1 LTRHCPVVFTDKP
14 GWIQCLR
21 VCPSSNSASLASHT
35 RCVLIYT
42 DRTYKEVLSNVAKKT
57 IAQLFDLSGKGAIV
71 TGGGM
76 GIGRAI
82 VMRLAEAGAAVMIV
96 DIDMD
101 AAGKVVQRVK
111 EKGGKAE
118 AIRADIRS
126 LADAKKVAEATVQ
139 AFGSLDILVN
149 NAGIY
154 PISSALETTEEL
166 WDRTLDINLKGT
178 FFFSQ
183 AAARE
188 MMKAKRGGRIINM
201 ASMDAVHPMGEV
213 AHYSASKGGVL
224 SLTKALALEWGP
236 HGIIVNAVAP
246 GTIWTPGSE
255 KLRVEQEA
263 AGKDPQE
270 LLKKFLTRWPLGRPG
285 EADDVAKV
293 VLFYASEAANYVTG
307 TMLAVDGGYLLS

>member
-1 LTRHCPVVFTDKP
+1 
-14 GWIQCLR
+14 
-21 VCPSSNSASLASHT
+21 
-35 RCVLIYT
+35 
-42 DRTYKEVLSNVAKKT
+42 VAKKT
-57 IAQLFDLSGKGAIV
+57 ISQIFDLSGKGAIV
-71 TGGGM
+71 TGGAM

-82 VMRLAEAGAAVMIV
+82 VMRLTEAGAAVMIV

-118 AIRADIRS
+118 AIKADIRS

-154 PISSALETTEEL
+154 PISKALDTSEDL
-166 WDRTLDINLKGT
+166 WDRVLDINLKGT

-188 MMKAKRGGRIINM
+188 MIKANHGGKIINL
-201 ASMDAVHPMGEV
+201 ASIDAVHPMGDV
-213 AHYSASKGGVL
+213 SHYNASKGGVL

-236 HGIIVNAVAP
+236 QGIYVNAVAP
-246 GTIWTPGSE
+246 GSIWTPGSE
-255 KLRVEQEA
+255 KIRVEQEA
-263 AGKDPQE
+263 AGKDPTE
-270 LLKKFLTRWPLGRPG
+270 MLKKFQTRWPLGRPG
-285 EADDVAKV
+285 EPDDIAKV
-293 VLFYASEAANYVTG
+293 VLFYASEASSYVTG
-307 TMLAVDGGYLLS
+307 TMLVVDGGYLLS

>member
-1 LTRHCPVVFTDKP
+1 MNRQQAWEQLCR
-14 GWIQCLR
+14 G
-21 VCPSSNSASLASHT
+21 VCPGANSVSLASPIG
-35 RCVLIYT
+35 CVLIYSDT
-42 DRTYKEVLSNVAKKT
+42 LHKGKLKGGSNVAKKT

-82 VMRLAEAGAAVMIV
+82 VTRLAEAGAAVMIV
-96 DIDMD
+96 DIDLD
-101 AAGKVVQRVK
+101 AATKVVQRVK

-154 PISSALETTEEL
+154 PISAALDTTEEL
-166 WDRTLDINLKGT
+166 WDRVLDINLKGT

-188 MMKAKRGGRIINM
+188 MVKAKHGGRIINM
-201 ASMDAVHPMGEV
+201 ASIDAVHPMGEV
-213 AHYSASKGGVL
+213 AHYNASKGGVF
-224 SLTKALALEWGP
+224 SLTKALALEWAP

-246 GTIWTPGSE
+246 GSIWTSGSE
-255 KLRVEQEA
+255 KLRIEQEA
-263 AGKDPQE
+263 AGKNPLE
-270 LLKKFLTRWPLGRPG
+270 MLKKFENRWPMGRPG
-285 EADDVAKV
+285 EPDDIAKV

-307 TMLAVDGGYLLS
+307 TMIVVDGGYLLT

>member
-1 LTRHCPVVFTDKP
+1 M
-14 GWIQCLR
+14 
-21 VCPSSNSASLASHT
+21 
-35 RCVLIYT
+35 
-42 DRTYKEVLSNVAKKT
+42 AKKT

-82 VMRLAEAGAAVMIV
+82 VTRLAEAGAAVMIA
-96 DIDMD
+96 DIDLE
-101 AAGKVVQRVK
+101 AAGKVAQMIK

-118 AIRADIRS
+118 AIRADTRS
-126 LADAKKVAEATVQ
+126 LADAAKVAEATVQ

-154 PISSALETTEEL
+154 PISNALETTEEL

-188 MMKAKRGGRIINM
+188 MVKAKHGGRIINM
-201 ASMDAVHPMGEV
+201 ASIDAVHPMGQV
-213 AHYSASKGGVL
+213 SHYNASKGGVL
-224 SLTKALALEWGP
+224 SLTKALALEWAP

-246 GTIWTPGSE
+246 GSIWTPGSE
-255 KLRVEQEA
+255 KIRVQQEA
-263 AGKDPQE
+263 AGKDPLE
-270 LLKKFLTRWPLGRPG
+270 MLKKFQTRWPLGRPG
-285 EADDVAKV
+285 EPDDIAKV
-293 VLFYASEAANYVTG
+293 VLFYASEAVNYVTG
-307 TMLAVDGGYLLS
+307 TMLVVDGGYLLS

>member
-1 LTRHCPVVFTDKP
+1 MLSTNRP
-14 GWIQCLR
+14 GINQCR
-21 VCPSSNSASLASHT
+21 GTFPSANSASLASPT
-35 RCVLIYT
+35 WCVLIYT
-42 DRTYKEVLSNVAKKT
+42 DRLLRTDKEVLSNVAKKT
-57 IAQLFDLSGKGAIV
+57 IAQLFDLTGKAAIV

-118 AIRADIRS
+118 AIKADIRS
-126 LADAKKVAEATVQ
+126 LADAKKVAEATVK

-154 PISSALETTEEL
+154 PISDAMETTEEL

-178 FFFSQ
+178 FFFCQ

-188 MMKAKRGGRIINM
+188 MVKAKRGGRIINM
-201 ASMDAVHPMGEV
+201 ASIDAVHPMGQV
-213 AHYSASKGGVL
+213 SHYNASKGGVL

-307 TMLAVDGGYLLS
+307 TMMAVDGGYLLS

>member
-1 LTRHCPVVFTDKP
+1 
-14 GWIQCLR
+14 
-21 VCPSSNSASLASHT
+21 
-35 RCVLIYT
+35 
-42 DRTYKEVLSNVAKKT
+42 VAKKT

-118 AIRADIRS
+118 AIKADIRS

-178 FFFSQ
+178 FFFCQ

-188 MMKAKRGGRIINM
+188 MVKAKRGGRIINM
-201 ASMDAVHPMGEV
+201 ASIDAVHPMGQV
-213 AHYSASKGGVL
+213 SHYNASKGGVL

>member
-1 LTRHCPVVFTDKP
+1 M
-14 GWIQCLR
+14 G
-21 VCPSSNSASLASHT
+21 
-35 RCVLIYT
+35 CVLIYT
-42 DRTYKEVLSNVAKKT
+42 DKPNIQRTTNKEGVSNVAKKT
-57 IAQLFDLSGKGAIV
+57 IAQIFDLTGKGAIV

-118 AIRADIRS
+118 AIKADIRS

-154 PISSALETTEEL
+154 PISKALDTTEEL
-166 WDRTLDINLKGT
+166 WDRVLDINLKGT
-178 FFFSQ
+178 FFFCQ

-188 MMKAKRGGRIINM
+188 MIKAKNGGKIINL
-201 ASMDAVHPMGEV
+201 ASIDAVHPMGDV
-213 AHYSASKGGVL
+213 SHYNASKGGVL
-224 SLTKALALEWGP
+224 SLTKALALEWAP
-236 HGIIVNAVAP
+236 HGIIVNAIAP
-246 GTIWTPGSE
+246 GSIWTPGSE
-255 KLRVEQEA
+255 KIRVQQEA
-263 AGKDPQE
+263 AGKDPME
-270 LLKKFLTRWPLGRPG
+270 MLKKVQTRWPMGRPG
-285 EADDVAKV
+285 EPDDIAKV
-293 VLFYASEAANYVTG
+293 VVFYASDAVTYVTG
-307 TMLAVDGGYLLS
+307 TMLPVDGGYLLS

>member
-1 LTRHCPVVFTDKP
+1 V
-14 GWIQCLR
+14 I
-21 VCPSSNSASLASHT
+21 
-35 RCVLIYT
+35 IYIDT
-42 DRTYKEVLSNVAKKT
+42 LHQEKLKGGSYVAKKT
-57 IAQLFDLSGKGAIV
+57 IAQIFDLTGKGAIV

-101 AAGKVVQRVK
+101 AAGNVAKRAI

-118 AIRADIRS
+118 AIKADIRS
-126 LADAKKVAEATVQ
+126 LADAKKVVDATAQ

-154 PISSALETTEEL
+154 PISKALDTSEEL
-166 WDRTLDINLKGT
+166 WDRVLDINLKGT

-188 MMKAKRGGRIINM
+188 MVKAKRGGRIINL
-201 ASMDAVHPMGEV
+201 ASIDAVHPMGDV
-213 AHYSASKGGVL
+213 SHYNASKGGIL
-224 SLTKALALEWGP
+224 SLTKALALEWAP
-236 HGIIVNAVAP
+236 YGILVNAVAP
-246 GTIWTPGSE
+246 GSIWTSGSE
-255 KLRVEQEA
+255 KLRIEQEA
-263 AGKDPQE
+263 AGKNPEE
-270 LLKKFLTRWPLGRPG
+270 LLKKFMARWPMGRPG
-285 EADDVAKV
+285 EPDDVAKV

-307 TMLAVDGGYLLS
+307 TMLPVDGGYLIS

>member
-1 LTRHCPVVFTDKP
+1 M
-14 GWIQCLR
+14 G
-21 VCPSSNSASLASHT
+21 
-35 RCVLIYT
+35 CVLIYT
-42 DRTYKEVLSNVAKKT
+42 DKPNIQRSTNKEGVSNVAKKT
-57 IAQLFDLSGKGAIV
+57 IAQIFDLTGKGAIV

-118 AIRADIRS
+118 AIKADIRS

-154 PISSALETTEEL
+154 PISKALDTTEEL
-166 WDRTLDINLKGT
+166 WDRVLDINLKGT
-178 FFFSQ
+178 FFFCQ

-188 MMKAKRGGRIINM
+188 MIKAKNGGKIINL
-201 ASMDAVHPMGEV
+201 ASIDAVHPMGDV
-213 AHYSASKGGVL
+213 SHYNASKGGVL
-224 SLTKALALEWGP
+224 SLTKALALEWAP
-236 HGIIVNAVAP
+236 HGIIVNAIAP
-246 GTIWTPGSE
+246 GSIWTPGSE
-255 KLRVEQEA
+255 KIRVQQEA
-263 AGKDPQE
+263 AGKDPME
-270 LLKKFLTRWPLGRPG
+270 MLKKFQTRWPMGRPG
-285 EADDVAKV
+285 EPDDIAKV
-293 VLFYASEAANYVTG
+293 VVFYASDAVNYVTG
-307 TMLAVDGGYLLS
+307 TMLPVDGGYLLS